1 MGFPQEKR
9 VIEAHAQGEK
19 NTPTQTVWIP
29 FCNVYT
35 NNIYIVKKTKW
46 EGVFDQFSFNSHSL
60 EVTVEKEDL

>member
-19 NTPTQTVWIP
+19 NTPTPTVWIP

-60 EVTVEKEDL
+60 EVTVEKDL